1 MGTMTVGLV
10 IAGIVVVA
18 VVLLAMRWRSA
29 SSEQQALRHY
39 QHALDTLRTVS
50 DRMESSRPA
59 VEPKSQLQAPDRDEV
74 SAGAQSG
81 AVAWEERHQRSET
94 RVSSRTVPA
103 PAQARRGASEVVRG
117 APGPSHAPVRASS
130 RPSPPRLDEDPEATP
145 AQGLART
152 ERSPQPGLHTGS
164 EPVLVFDEDAV
175 GAEPAATSN
184 GAYSGPTVTRASLR
198 ALQRS
203 SRPASRVPVF
213 LGVSVV
219 VVAVAVLVVLAAGLG
234 SHHTTTPTTLA
245 HHHVTSP
252 PHHSTTTQ
260 TSASTTTTTVVQTV
274 QPEASTATTQ
284 GATYPAPSGR
294 YTVMLTSTG
303 DCWVYATLASTGAV
317 LWTGDLVQGQAQAL
331 TGAGEIDVQLGHANT
346 MTETLNGTPVEYPA
360 QFQAVFTMK
369 FVPSTT

>member
-10 IAGIVVVA
+10 IAGVVVIA

-59 VEPKSQLQAPDRDEV
+59 VEPKSQLRAPDRDEV

-81 AVAWEERHQRSET
+81 AVAWEDRPGRSET
-94 RVSSRTVPA
+94 RVSSRSGHA
-103 PAQARRGASEVVRG
+103 PVQARRGASEVVRG
-117 APGPSHAPVRASS
+117 TSDPSRAPVRASP
-130 RPSPPRLDEDPEATP
+130 RPSPRLDEDPEATP

-152 ERSPQPGLHTGS
+152 ERSPQPGLHAGS

-175 GAEPAATSN
+175 GAEPAAASGN

-203 SRPASRVPVF
+203 SRPASRVPVV
-213 LGVSVV
+213 LGVLLV
-219 VVAVAVLVVLAAGLG
+219 VVAVAVLAVLAAGLG
-234 SHHTTTPTTLA
+234 SHHTTTPTTLL

-252 PHHSTTTQ
+252 GHHPTTTP
-260 TSASTTTTTVVQTV
+260 TSASTTTTVVQTV

-317 LWTGDLVQGQAQAL
+317 LWTGDLLQGQAQAL
-331 TGAGEIDVQLGHANT
+331 TGTGEIDVQLGHANT

-369 FVPSTT
+369 FVPATT